1 MCSHGR
7 LLLTWKYLARVSADC
22 EWSWCLQS
30 LCVLMVTQNVIEL
43 LVGLKALPKYAKV
56 RRNSIIVDVRDDASR
71 SFMLPP
77 LHLTAVWVCV
87 CWQLLL

>member
-1 MCSHGR
+1 M
-7 LLLTWKYLARVSADC
+7 RVRTCTCTCVRADGGC
-22 EWSWCLQS
+22 AWCLQS

-56 RRNSIIVDVRDDASR
+56 RRNSIIYDVRDDASR
-71 SFMLPP
+71 RFMLQP
-77 LHLTAVWVCV
+77 LHLTAACV